1 MTATYGLGFDFA
13 QPRSRRARTRARA
26 RRPRRARLAGD
37 AERLRRCADDAGT
50 IYRGT
55 NHARPPVAMRVRA
68 HNLGTIEAP
77 DQKAAEA
84 EAVKLFSLTE
94 EQRKQLMIWE
104 R

>member
-55 NHARPPVAMRVRA
+55 NHARPPVAASRPAMP
-68 HNLGTIEAP
+68 L
-77 DQKAAEA
+77 
-84 EAVKLFSLTE
+84 EAVATGD
-94 EQRKQLMIWE
+94 
-104 R
+104 